1 MIRDDEGAVTL
12 YVVIT
17 FTALLAALGLVSDV
31 GSATVTKGRAIHNA
45 YAAARAGAEAM
56 SAETF
61 ATTGHVVA
69 DPQAAR
75 HAALAYLQSI
85 GAANGAT
92 VSVSGNVVH
101 VEVRLVDQTHILN
114 LFGVGEFSVTG
125 AGSASAV
132 YGLQEANP

>member
-17 FTALLAALGLVSDV
+17 FTALLAALGLVADV
-31 GSATVTKGRAIHNA
+31 GSATVTKGRAIHSA
-45 YAAARAGAEAM
+45 YAAARAGAAAM

-61 ATTGHVVA
+61 ATTGHVIA
-69 DPQAAR
+69 DPRAAR
-75 HAALAYLQSI
+75 RASLAYLQSI

-101 VEVRLVDQTHILN
+101 VEVRLADQTEILN
-114 LFGVGEFSVTG
+114 LFGLDEFSVTG
-125 AGSASAV
+125 EGSASAV
-132 YGLQEANP
+132 YGLQEASP